1 MVEYENQVLQQMVL
15 ESFANFYGQISNDYL
30 ESLSQSDQA
39 ITEGVEDIIDAEA
52 NMPITRMALES
63 SDAIVKD
70 MLFKLIWFIENNLS
84 YYKSFSVEGDKLMVG
99 SGFYDHFKE
108 MTEASPQIVYAVDVL
123 NQMETLIKCAL
134 FDINEHKLER
144 TRERL
149 LEIYYQIRHNPE
161 IGKGLDVKT
170 LKVSPTTLFEILLR
184 NLKEL
189 QDRYSEQYAMPN
201 DIGDIDLEYHYERN
215 QLVTLIC
222 QITYEA
228 FQILIREYNRYI
240 DGFEYKRE
248 EHKN

>member
-30 ESLSQSDQA
+30 ESLSQSGQA

-52 NMPITRMALES
+52 NIPITRMALES

-84 YYKSFSVEGDKLMVG
+84 YYKSFSIEGDKLMVG

-123 NQMETLIKCAL
+123 NQVETLIKCAL
-134 FDINEHKLER
+134 FDINEYKLER

>member
-1 MVEYENQVLQQMVL
+1 MEYENQVLQQMVL

-30 ESLSQSDQA
+30 ESLSQSGQA

-52 NMPITRMALES
+52 NIPITRMALES

-84 YYKSFSVEGDKLMVG
+84 YYKSFSIEGDKLMVG

-134 FDINEHKLER
+134 FDINEYKLER

>member
-30 ESLSQSDQA
+30 ESLSQSGQA

-52 NMPITRMALES
+52 NIPITRMALES

-84 YYKSFSVEGDKLMVG
+84 YYKSFSIEGDKLMVG

-108 MTEASPQIVYAVDVL
+108 MTEASPQIVYVVDVL

>member
-30 ESLSQSDQA
+30 ESIAQSDQA
-39 ITEGVEDIIDAEA
+39 ITEGVEDLIDAEA
-52 NMPITRMALES
+52 NIPITRTALES

-84 YYKSFSVEGDKLMVG
+84 YYKSFSIEGDKLMVG

-108 MTEASPQIVYAVDVL
+108 MTEASPQIVYAVNVL

-144 TRERL
+144 TREQL
-149 LEIYYQIRHNPE
+149 LETYYQIRHNPE

-170 LKVSPTTLFEILLR
+170 LKVSPITLFEILLR

-215 QLVTLIC
+215 QMVTLIC

>member
-1 MVEYENQVLQQMVL
+1 MEYENQVLQQMVL

-30 ESLSQSDQA
+30 ESLSQSDQV

-99 SGFYDHFKE
+99 SGYYDHFKE

-149 LEIYYQIRHNPE
+149 LEIYYQIRHNPD

-189 QDRYSEQYAMPN
+189 QDRYSEQYAMPK

>member
-30 ESLSQSDQA
+30 ESLSQSGQA

-52 NMPITRMALES
+52 NIPITRMALES

-84 YYKSFSVEGDKLMVG
+84 YYKSFSIEGDKLMVG

-134 FDINEHKLER
+134 FDINEYKLER

>member
-52 NMPITRMALES
+52 NIPITRMALES

-70 MLFKLIWFIENNLS
+70 MIFKLIWFIENNLS

-108 MTEASPQIVYAVDVL
+108 MTEASPQIVYAVNVL

>member
-1 MVEYENQVLQQMVL
+1 
-15 ESFANFYGQISNDYL
+15 
-30 ESLSQSDQA
+30 
-39 ITEGVEDIIDAEA
+39 
-52 NMPITRMALES
+52 
-63 SDAIVKD
+63 
-70 MLFKLIWFIENNLS
+70 
-84 YYKSFSVEGDKLMVG
+84 MVG
-99 SGFYDHFKE
+99 SGYYEHFKE

-149 LEIYYQIRHNPE
+149 LETYYQIRHNPE

>member
-123 NQMETLIKCAL
+123 NQMETLIKRTL
-134 FDINEHKLER
+134 FEINEHILER

-149 LEIYYQIRHNPE
+149 LEIYYQIRHNPD

-189 QDRYSEQYAMPN
+189 QDRYSEQYTMPN

>member
-30 ESLSQSDQA
+30 ESLSQSDQV

-99 SGFYDHFKE
+99 SGYYDHFKE

-149 LEIYYQIRHNPE
+149 LEIYYQIRHNPD

-189 QDRYSEQYAMPN
+189 QDRYSEQYAMPK

>member
-30 ESLSQSDQA
+30 ESLTQSDQA

-52 NMPITRMALES
+52 NIPITRMALES

-123 NQMETLIKCAL
+123 NQMETLIKRAL
-134 FDINEHKLER
+134 FDINEHILER

-149 LEIYYQIRHNPE
+149 LETYYQIRHNPE

>member
-52 NMPITRMALES
+52 NIPITRMALES

-84 YYKSFSVEGDKLMVG
+84 YYKSFSIEGDKLMVG
-99 SGFYDHFKE
+99 SGYYEHFKE

>member
-30 ESLSQSDQA
+30 ESLSQSGQA

-52 NMPITRMALES
+52 NIPITRMALES

-84 YYKSFSVEGDKLMVG
+84 YYKSFSIEGDKLMVG

-134 FDINEHKLER
+134 FDINEYKLER

-170 LKVSPTTLFEILLR
+170 LKVSPTTLFEI
-184 NLKEL
+184 
-189 QDRYSEQYAMPN
+189 
-201 DIGDIDLEYHYERN
+201 
-215 QLVTLIC
+215 
-222 QITYEA
+222 
-228 FQILIREYNRYI
+228 
-240 DGFEYKRE
+240 
-248 EHKN
+248 

>member
-1 MVEYENQVLQQMVL
+1 MEYENQVLQQMVL

-52 NMPITRMALES
+52 NIPITRMALES

-84 YYKSFSVEGDKLMVG
+84 YYKSFSIEGDKLMVG
-99 SGFYDHFKE
+99 SGYYEHFKE